1 MAQDATTII
10 DGIKR
15 SVEAVGRSGR
25 DEVYLDNVSFRLEA
39 TRLDVPHD
47 SSVREAELVAD
58 WLLEHFDREGY
69 EPERGEVLMNHE
81 EGDLDEV
88 LCLQLL
94 PVRRTG
100 AGQFVDMTATISC
113 SDVTNELPQTVLV
126 CETALHRL
134 AESVNLR
141 AGRITFN
148 IAHAYVLWDDV
159 EQLVEWDEIE
169 IPR

>member
-1 MAQDATTII
+1 MTQDITAII

-25 DEVYLDNVSFRLEA
+25 DDVYLDNVSFRVDA
-39 TRLDVPHD
+39 TRIDVPYD
-47 SSVREAELVAD
+47 SSVTEAREAANWLVA
-58 WLLEHFDREGY
+58 HFDQEDY
-69 EPERGEVLMNHE
+69 DPELGEIFLNND
-81 EGDLDEV
+81 EGDLDEI

-100 AGQFVDMTATISC
+100 DGAFIDMTATISC

-126 CETALHRL
+126 CETVLHRL
-134 AESVNLR
+134 AEAAGMR

-148 IAHAYVLWDDV
+148 VAHAYVQWDDV
-159 EQLVEWDEIE
+159 EQLVEWDDIE